1 MRSPRSASGWQ
12 GAQNWRPFRTTPSCC
27 LAFRVAATRILRRSK
42 GGSCPRARMTV
53 DAPARSGGG
62 QRTGAAQSILGAVQ
76 IRTAFDGA
84 ANDGRAAL
92 IPYAVA
98 GYPDAETSE
107 RIAIALV
114 DSGADLLEIGLPYSD
129 PLADGLT
136 LQRASTVAL
145 AAGATLDGSIA
156 LVAAIHRARP
166 SVPLVPMGYVNQVL
180 GGRDRTG
187 VLDRL
192 ADAGASGIIL
202 ADLTPDEGAE
212 IEERARALGLSN
224 VYLVT
229 PTTAPERRRMI
240 AERSTGFVYAV
251 SLAGVTG
258 ARTRLPAGVVAFLR
272 HVRAASPVPVAV
284 GFGVSKPEH

>member
-1 MRSPRSASGWQ
+1 MAVEAPARTRSPRTHDASQ
-12 GAQNWRPFRTTPSCC
+12 IQ
-27 LAFRVAATRILRRSK
+27 
-42 GGSCPRARMTV
+42 
-53 DAPARSGGG
+53 
-62 QRTGAAQSILGAVQ
+62 GAAQ
-76 IRTAFDGA
+76 IRAAFSA
-84 ANDGRAAL
+84 AAKDNRAAL

-107 RIAIALV
+107 RVALALI

-136 LQRASTVAL
+136 LQRASSVAL
-145 AAGATLDGSIA
+145 AAGATLDRSIA

-166 SVPLVPMGYVNQVL
+166 NVPLVPMGYVNQVL

-192 ADAGASGIIL
+192 ADAGASGLIL
-202 ADLTPDEGAE
+202 ADLTPDEADE
-212 IEERARALGLSN
+212 IEEHARARGLSN

-229 PTTAPERRRMI
+229 PTTAPDRRRMI
-240 AERSTGFVYAV
+240 AERSTGFLYAV

-258 ARTRLPAGVVAFLR
+258 ARTSLPPGVVTFLR
-272 HVRAASPVPVAV
+272 HVRSVSPVPVAV
-284 GFGVSKPEH
+284 GFGVSKPEHARRLAKAADGIIVASALVDSLGPDGRDVERMSRLVSSLRGATRR